1 MPGATKKRPI
11 KIEFS
16 ADTPQVVLDD
26 LRERYS
32 YWVDPEPGDDEMV
45 DWFQTEEWKKFEA
58 SQTPG
63 SWLAGLREA
72 TAMSQKALGQKLGG
86 VSPARISAWER
97 GRRAISKE
105 YAKALSKIFGLSVE
119 NFL

>member
-1 MPGATKKRPI
+1 MPGATKRRPI
-11 KIEFS
+11 KILFS
-16 ADTPQVVLDD
+16 AHTPQVVLDD

-63 SWLAGLREA
+63 SWLSGMREA
-72 TAMSQKALGQKLGG
+72 TAMSQKALGIKLGG
-86 VSPARISAWER
+86 VSPARISDWEHN
-97 GRRAISKE
+97 RRAISKE
-105 YAKALSKIFGLSVE
+105 YAKALSKVFGISAE
-119 NFL
+119 HFL